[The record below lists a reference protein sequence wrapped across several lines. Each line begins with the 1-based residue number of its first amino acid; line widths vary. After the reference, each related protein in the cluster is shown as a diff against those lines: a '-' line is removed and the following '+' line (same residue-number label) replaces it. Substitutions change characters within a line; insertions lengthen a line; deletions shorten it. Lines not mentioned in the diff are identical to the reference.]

1 MNATKKPYEGGIQH
15 WRSDWTAQCDAKCR
29 KTGERCPHTCNSMIP
44 SLLATGSPQADANW
58 YAVQGKPANLCQG
71 HWRSWHVRSKRLL
84 TLPLIHGGH
93 ISPMNRYGYGSIII
107 KADRIDFERPKVKI
121 PPAWGWIGWRGNVPE
136 GLLERLPKLESYKE
150 ENTELCREAPRVGQ
164 Q

>member
-1 MNATKKPYEGGIQH
+1 MNATQRKREGGIQY
-15 WRSDWTAQCDAKCR
+15 WPSDWTMQCEARCR
-29 KTGERCPHTCNSMIP
+29 KTGERCPHKCNSMIP
-44 SLLATGSPQADANW
+44 SLVAAGSPVADDKW
-58 YAVQGKPANLCQG
+58 YAVQGKPASLCQG
-71 HWRSWHVRSKRLL
+71 HWRSWHARAKRLL

-93 ISPMNRYGYGSIII
+93 LSPMNRYGYGSIII

-150 ENTELCREAPRVGQ
+150 ENV
-164 Q
+164 